1 MGAETIGTLV
11 ITAVLVA
18 ALAVFVT
25 LVGLGLR
32 RLSFTLGTIVVGL
45 RALRLQTQPVGDVLA
60 GVLGDVTNI
69 ERDLGEAAEAVA
81 AEMGGAPAV
90 APSVAAGDHEDEAG
104 YGDEAAED
112 EGGYEN
118 GAEYEETD
126 EEAEEYETEYPP
138 FIQLNVRPEYQRPRD
153 RPRARAASR
162 R

>member
-18 ALAVFVT
+18 VLAVFVT

-32 RLSFTLGTIVVGL
+32 RLSFTLGTIVIGL
-45 RALRLQTQPVGDVLA
+45 RAIRLQTQPVGDVLA

-69 ERDLGEAAEAVA
+69 ERDLGEAAE
-81 AEMGGAPAV
+81 APAV